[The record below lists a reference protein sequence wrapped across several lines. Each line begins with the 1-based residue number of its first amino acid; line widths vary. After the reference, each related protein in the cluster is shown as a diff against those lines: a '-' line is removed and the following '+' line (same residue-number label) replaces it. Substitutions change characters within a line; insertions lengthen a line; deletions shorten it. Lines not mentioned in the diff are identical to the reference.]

1 MTTYEKLRSRIVE
14 LVPDIK
20 KLEFGCEF
28 KDSLGG
34 KGKVISFTDFVDPEL
49 PFDIHFSMDD
59 NLTELET
66 GASKWFCEEMKIIGR
81 PITYEDIVVAIKRRC
96 GVPDK
101 EHADL
106 MQTAAGA
113 SCLAVGNRWQW
124 QKPLE
129 QQDEETLLFIDK
141 ILEV

>member
-1 MTTYEKLRSRIVE
+1 MTTYEKLHSRIVE
-14 LVPDIK
+14 LIPEIEELK
-20 KLEFGCEF
+20 FGCFVERF
-28 KDSLGG
+28 GRIYHIVSRQTF
-34 KGKVISFTDFVDPEL
+34 GKVLTTYTCVDEHG
-49 PFDIHFSMDD
+49 DTHYV
-59 NLTELET
+59 
-66 GASKWFCEEMKIIGR
+66 AEEEVKKIIGR

-101 EHADL
+101 ERADL

-113 SCLAVGNRWQW
+113 SCLAVGNRWHW

-141 ILEV
+141 ILEI

>member
-1 MTTYEKLRSRIVE
+1 MTTYEKLHSRIVE

-28 KDSLGG
+28 TSKYNRNLRMVFTHKTTIPRGRMNAG
-34 KGKVISFTDFVDPEL
+34 KKVIGRFDGRKVQFDVDSIE
-49 PFDIHFSMDD
+49 
-59 NLTELET
+59 
-66 GASKWFCEEMKIIGR
+66 IIGR

-101 EHADL
+101 ERADL

-129 QQDEETLLFIDK
+129 QQDEETLLFISK
-141 ILEV
+141 ILEI